1 MSAEYKVSR
10 PYARAIFELAF
21 EKNNMQM
28 WSEMLRSAKC
38 IVENEVVHSMLKNPV
53 YSSDEIV
60 QMILDI
66 AGEDFT
72 QECQNLVYTLAHFK
86 RLLLMP
92 QICEQY
98 DAFRAE
104 AEKIVDV
111 ELTSAFPVSAQ
122 DQERF
127 KQSLKKK
134 LQRDIALEC
143 QEDSSILAGAIIRSG
158 DLLIDGSLR
167 GKLAKLGDAMG
178 VF

>member
-1 MSAEYKVSR
+1 MSSEYKVSR
-10 PYARAIFELAF
+10 PYARAVFDLAF
-21 EKNNMQM
+21 ERNEMPV
-28 WSEMLRSAKC
+28 WSEMLKSAEL
-38 IVENEVVHSMLKNPV
+38 IVDNEVVHSMLMNPV
-53 YSSDEIV
+53 YSSDDIIL
-60 QMILDI
+60 MILEI
-66 AGEDFT
+66 AGDNFSN
-72 QECQNLVYTLAHFK
+72 ECQNLIRTLAHFK

-92 QICEQY
+92 LICEQY
-98 DAFRAE
+98 ESFRAE

-111 ELTSAFPVSAQ
+111 ELTSAFPVSEQ

-127 KQSLKKK
+127 KVALKKK

-143 QEDSSILAGAIIRSG
+143 REDSSILAGAIIRSG

>member
-1 MSAEYKVSR
+1 MSVEYKVSR

-21 EKNNMQM
+21 EQNNMQA
-28 WSEMLRSAKC
+28 WSEMLKSAEL
-38 IVENEVVHSMLKNPV
+38 IVTNEVVHSMLKNPA
-53 YSSDEIV
+53 YGSGETV
-60 QMILDI
+60 QMILEI
-66 AGEDFT
+66 AGESFT
-72 QECQNLVYTLAHFK
+72 PECQNLMHTLAHFK

-92 QICEQY
+92 QICEQFE
-98 DAFRAE
+98 AFRAE

-111 ELTSAFPVSAQ
+111 KLTSAFPVSEQ

-127 KQSLKKK
+127 RQSLKNK

-143 QEDSSILAGAIIRSG
+143 QEDPSILAGAVIRSG